1 MTYEELTKLEK
12 KIAMNVVRCF
22 LLPIVLYFAI
32 YYTCYEIFWWATVE
46 EDSPWTRSLNGGAG
60 RSTPI
65 AEAMRFGRELVNARR

>member
-1 MTYEELTKLEK
+1 
-12 KIAMNVVRCF
+12 MNVDSKKSLAWEIRRW
-22 LLPIVLYFAI
+22 LLMPFIVLI
-32 YYTCYEIFWWATVE
+32 CGIHCCYEILWWATVE